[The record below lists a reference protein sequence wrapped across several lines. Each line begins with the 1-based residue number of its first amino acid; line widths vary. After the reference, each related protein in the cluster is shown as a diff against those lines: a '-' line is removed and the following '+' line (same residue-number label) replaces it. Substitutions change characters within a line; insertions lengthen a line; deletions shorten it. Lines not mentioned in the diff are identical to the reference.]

1 MRSGTSC
8 AGGRDIGRLTI
19 TSEAWQGGRS
29 EHQEIFCHGSTR
41 KKNTKTL
48 MATESTEEHGKII
61 LGRGA
66 VGTR

>member
-19 TSEAWQGGRS
+19 TSEELQGKS
-29 EHQEIFCHGSTR
+29 EHQEIICHGSTR

-61 LGRGA
+61 FGRGA